1 MISGILWGGFVFLEN
16 IMDLLGP
23 KLISFLLLFVID
35 GGFYLTGLIDE
46 DSGKLNA
53 SSNVEFANDC
63 IN

>member
-1 MISGILWGGFVFLEN
+1 MFLEN